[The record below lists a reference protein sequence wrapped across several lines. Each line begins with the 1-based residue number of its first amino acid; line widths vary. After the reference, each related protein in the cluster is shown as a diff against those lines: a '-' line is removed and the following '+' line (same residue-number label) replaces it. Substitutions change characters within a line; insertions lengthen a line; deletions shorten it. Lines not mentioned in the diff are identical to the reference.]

1 MKLLGGSLGG
11 QIILTSVFFLIAITL
26 EALADIIVFVFIG
39 FRVRRFLANLV
50 LELANSTTSTTPPN

>member
-26 EALADIIVFVFIG
+26 EALA
-39 FRVRRFLANLV
+39 A
-50 LELANSTTSTTPPN
+50 TPHAMPADFQYRPFAKAS